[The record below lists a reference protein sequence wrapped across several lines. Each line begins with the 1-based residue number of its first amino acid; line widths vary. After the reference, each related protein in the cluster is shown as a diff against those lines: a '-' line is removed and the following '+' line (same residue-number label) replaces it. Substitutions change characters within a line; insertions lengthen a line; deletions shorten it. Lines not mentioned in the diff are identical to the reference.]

1 MEISQLTNDKL
12 DLENVL
18 QTLMREKNDHFDQE
32 ARFRAHIEQIEMA
45 NRRLHQN
52 IGQTSDQND
61 QLILKVKKLELKIR
75 QLQMTTIR
83 DLER

>member
-1 MEISQLTNDKL
+1 
-12 DLENVL
+12 
-18 QTLMREKNDHFDQE
+18 MREKNDHFDQE